1 MPRSRREFLLASTFV
16 AFAAGGMFA
25 GPAPGLAADAK
36 IHDIAVKGGKVVGNN
51 TLRVTQ
57 GDAVVL
63 RWTSDRP
70 MELHLHG
77 YDVETKVAPG
87 KPGEM
92 KVNARATGRFPVE
105 VHTHDK
111 SQGGHGHSALF
122 YLEVYPK

>member
-1 MPRSRREFLLASTFV
+1 MQRSRRQFLVALACV
-16 AFAAGGMFA
+16 ALAAGGA
-25 GPAPGLAADAK
+25 LAADAK
-36 IHDIAVKGGKVVGNN
+36 VHDIAIKGGKVVGAN

-57 GDAVVL
+57 GDMVVL

-70 MELHLHG
+70 IDLHLHG
-77 YDVETKVAPG
+77 YDVEAKVAPG
-87 KPGEM
+87 KPAEM

-111 SQGGHGHSALF
+111 SGSGHGHSALF